1 MQWTTSF
8 EIPPHPKPISHTDKI
23 LSLGSCFA
31 ETMGKRMQELKM
43 DILINPFGTLFH
55 PIPICQLIEAALE
68 DHYLP
73 ENMFLERDGMHFHY
87 WAHSQV
93 MGYSFEELRGRLT
106 GERFL
111 TKEYLL
117 SSNYLILTLGTA
129 WLYELA
135 ESSEPVANCHKQPG
149 KLFSKR
155 LTGLDEMSNQLA
167 RVFQKLQEKNPHLQI
182 ILTLS
187 PVRHIK
193 DGIPE
198 NQLSKSLLR
207 VLCGEFANDY
217 EQVHYFPSYEIMVDE
232 LREYRFYKP
241 DLIHPSLQ
249 AEDYIWSK
257 WQNSL
262 FTEESQ
268 GLFEKIK
275 SVKLELAHRPLNP
288 KSIAHQKFL
297 QNLKEK
303 LERLNSQIDFS
314 KELETVTH
322 TLSEF

>member
-1 MQWTTSF
+1 ML
-8 EIPPHPKPISHTDKI
+8 EN
-23 LSLGSCFA
+23 
-31 ETMGKRMQELKM
+31 KM

-55 PIPICQLIEAALE
+55 PIPICQLIDAAL
-68 DHYLP
+68 DDRYLP
-73 ENMFLERDGMHFHY
+73 ENLFLERDGMHFHY

-93 MGYSFEELRGRLT
+93 TGHSFEELRGRLT

-129 WLYELA
+129 WLYQMA
-135 ESSEPVANCHKQPG
+135 DSSEPVANCHKQPN

-155 LTGLDEMSNQLA
+155 LTGLEEMSSHLHQ
-167 RVFQKLQEKNPHLQI
+167 VFKKLKEKNPHLEI

-198 NQLSKSLLR
+198 NQMSKSLLR
-207 VLCGEFANDY
+207 VLCGEFANQY

-241 DLIHPSLQ
+241 DLIHPTLQ
-249 AEDYIWSK
+249 AEDYIWEK
-257 WQNSL
+257 WKGSL
-262 FTEESQ
+262 FTKETQS
-268 GLFEKIK
+268 LFDQISK
-275 SVKLELAHRPLNP
+275 VNLELAHRPLNP
-288 KSIAHQKFL
+288 KSAAHQKFL
-297 QNLKEK
+297 LNLKEK
-303 LERLNSQIDFS
+303 LERLSSQFDFS
-314 KELETVTH
+314 KELESVNT